1 MYVGEYLGIWVLR
14 FLKVVVAVLTFSG
27 AVCKH
32 SDSSSASPT
41 LSHSGACG
49 LVSHCALNLHFDLDS
64 FFGEVSVKEASTF
77 FFFFFFPRSIA
88 CLFRIALR
96 EEWCVGFRC
105 ESPVRPCVPHVFCPS
120 LWIAFSPS

>member
-14 FLKVVVAVLTFSG
+14 FLKVVVAVLTLSG

-77 FFFFFFPRSIA
+77 FFF
-88 CLFRIALR
+88 
-96 EEWCVGFRC
+96 
-105 ESPVRPCVPHVFCPS
+105 
-120 LWIAFSPS
+120 SPSHRLSFPHCFAGGVVCGF